1 MPIPLRQRRVQCSLH
16 TSCPPRDRFTTSCV
30 TCEMSPCR
38 LSYMPTMEEKMNALW
53 VFILGRRDHKTLHQL
68 ALPHTARDVKKLLLS
83 FPRALIPFTADKAL
97 RHLRMESNFQIRNN
111 EGSISCVVRS
121 HDSHVTVMW
130 LSLQEANGWCEEG
143 VYDQLR
149 KMLGEMVRRTAER
162 GQFHLC
168 CCVYIAAPYQSV

>member
-1 MPIPLRQRRVQCSLH
+1 MLCECLFWAEETIKHCTNLH
-16 TSCPPRDRFTTSCV
+16 WHTLH
-30 TCEMSPCR
+30 EMS
-38 LSYMPTMEEKMNALW
+38 
-53 VFILGRRDHKTLHQL
+53 Q
-68 ALPHTARDVKKLLLS
+68 KLLMS
-83 FPRALIPFTADKAL
+83 FPRALIPFSAHKAL
-97 RHLRMESNFQIRNN
+97 RHLRMESNFQTHNN

-130 LSLQEANGWCEEG
+130 VSLQEANGWCEEG

>member
-1 MPIPLRQRRVQCSLH
+1 
-16 TSCPPRDRFTTSCV
+16 
-30 TCEMSPCR
+30 
-38 LSYMPTMEEKMNALW
+38 
-53 VFILGRRDHKTLHQL
+53 
-68 ALPHTARDVKKLLLS
+68 
-83 FPRALIPFTADKAL
+83 
-97 RHLRMESNFQIRNN
+97 MESNFQTRNN

-121 HDSHVTVMW
+121 HDPHVTVMW

-168 CCVYIAAPYQSV
+168 CCVYIAAALCTIPVCIKRLHSFTTYVTCMIRIYVYVLSRTPFETLMFCVEPAVEEERRLALADNTSPS